1 MDGMTCQVSFIG
13 ATTLGH
19 FEKSKVLHSDVIQ
32 FIFQCWLWKHMVLKV
47 LTKLSKL
54 IKLTVSDSIEAIIL
68 TMHKEDFSMA
78 GMFSSMIPSY

>member
-1 MDGMTCQVSFIG
+1 MDGMTCKVSFIG

-54 IKLTVSDSIEAIIL
+54 TKL
-68 TMHKEDFSMA
+68 
-78 GMFSSMIPSY
+78 